1 MEIPVLNEI
10 MRDTVV
16 EVDLDRIAFNVR
28 QIKAMAGPGTQ
39 VAAVVK
45 ADGYGHGALGIAPA
59 IMENGACLLAVATLS
74 EAVELKQA
82 YPRYPVL
89 IMGLTPDRLLPYV
102 LEYGIIQTI
111 DTLAQAR
118 LLNRLASEKRQQAVI
133 HIKYDTGFHRIGF
146 PDCPESLDEIRQI
159 CTMPWLKPEGI
170 YSHLALKDDESNQ
183 VQFRCFMDA
192 VTELEREGCHFP
204 YKHIADS
211 IAAVDFP
218 EYRLD
223 MIRAG
228 AIVYGLKGFHKGQL
242 DIRQALTFKTRIS
255 HITPVF
261 KGQGVSYDYLWTA
274 PQDTRVA
281 ALPFGYADGYPRN
294 LRGKAMV
301 TLRGKQVPVIGVICM
316 DQCMIDLTDVPDA
329 QIGDQVIIYGD
340 GTGNTLDID
349 AVSRLAGTNKNEIVS
364 RLTRRPPRVYV
375 GGENV
380 RTADYFPER
389 MTP

>member
-1 MEIPVLNEI
+1 
-10 MRDTVV
+10 
-16 EVDLDRIAFNVR
+16 
-28 QIKAMAGPGTQ
+28 
-39 VAAVVK
+39 
-45 ADGYGHGALGIAPA
+45 
-59 IMENGACLLAVATLS
+59 
-74 EAVELKQA
+74 
-82 YPRYPVL
+82 
-89 IMGLTPDRLLPYV
+89 
-102 LEYGIIQTI
+102 
-111 DTLAQAR
+111 
-118 LLNRLASEKRQQAVI
+118 
-133 HIKYDTGFHRIGF
+133 
-146 PDCPESLDEIRQI
+146 
-159 CTMPWLKPEGI
+159 
-170 YSHLALKDDESNQ
+170 
-183 VQFRCFMDA
+183 MDA
-192 VTELEREGCHFP
+192 VNELEGEGCHFR

-255 HITPVF
+255 HITPVL

-316 DQCMIDLTDVPDA
+316 DQCMIDLTDVPEA

-340 GTGNTLDID
+340 GSGNTLDID
-349 AVSRLAGTNKNEIVS
+349 AVSRLAGTNKNEIVA
-364 RLTRRPPRVYV
+364 RLTRRPPRIYV
-375 GGENV
+375 RGNDSG
-380 RTADYFPER
+380 TGYSSAER